1 MTSTLQ
7 ILIYSL
13 LETSKSIDQTVLE
26 SAGYEVVIVCEP
38 QELES
43 WLKTWSVNTLLVLI
57 HPDAREG
64 LKRSAEILASNSA
77 LPIILVTTEAN
88 QALLKE
94 GLEIGLVDYL
104 TSPVEPDDLL
114 GVIKRS
120 KLRLDHLLDWNRYTR
135 VLASLEDGFILANL
149 DGHLLMI
156 NHSAC
161 EILQLRSDDIVGKPV
176 NQVFNHP
183 DLLDLF
189 KPHNTF
195 PHRSEITMEDGR
207 IFSCQASLVPEIG
220 IAVVMQDIT
229 HLKELDR
236 IKTDFVNTV
245 SHDIRSP
252 LTAIYGFVGL
262 IDRVGLIN
270 EQQAEFIHHIQTSV
284 QHITSLINDLMD
296 LGRVEA
302 DYDLQM
308 EEVNLKDIIQQSI
321 GDLEFQINE
330 KMQVL
335 QLSIPDG
342 LPAILGNPLHLQR
355 MITNLVE
362 NAVKFTPS
370 MGKIDVRCRAEGNQ
384 LILEVADNGPGIPL
398 ADQPHIFEKFF
409 RGSNLSAAIPGTGL
423 GLSIVRTIV
432 EKHHG
437 RIWLESSTSGTTFSV
452 ILPVK

>member
-1 MTSTLQ
+1 MASTLQ

-13 LETSKSIDQTVLE
+13 PETTKTIDQSTLV
-26 SAGYEVVIVCEP
+26 SAGYEVAVVCEP
-38 QELES
+38 QEVES
-43 WLKTWSVNTLLVLI
+43 WLKTWSIDALLVVI
-57 HPDAREG
+57 HPNAKEG
-64 LKRSAEILASNSA
+64 LKRSAEILASNST
-77 LPIILVTTEAN
+77 LPIILITNEAN

-94 GLEIGLVDYL
+94 GLEIGLLDYL
-104 TSPVEPDDLL
+104 TSPVDPADLL
-114 GVIKRS
+114 SAIKRS
-120 KLRLDHLLDWNRYTR
+120 KLRVKNLLEWNRYTR
-135 VLASLEDGFILANL
+135 VLASLEDGFILSDL

-161 EILQLRSDDIVGKPV
+161 DIFKLHSEEIVGKPV
-176 NQVFNHP
+176 NEAFNHP

-189 KPHNTF
+189 KAHNTF
-195 PHRSEITMEDGR
+195 PHRSEITVEAGKVY
-207 IFSCQASLVPEIG
+207 STQASLIPEIG
-220 IAVVMQDIT
+220 IAIVMQDIT

-270 EQQAEFIHHIQTSV
+270 EQQSEFIRHIQASV

-308 EEVNLKDIIQQSI
+308 EDVSLKDIIQQSI
-321 GDLEFQINE
+321 ANLDFQMNE
-330 KMQVL
+330 KMQEL
-335 QLSIPDG
+335 ELSIPDG

-355 MITNLVE
+355 MVTNLVE

-370 MGKIDVRCRAEGNQ
+370 MGKINVRCRAEGKQ
-384 LILEVADNGPGIPL
+384 LILEVIDNGPGIPL
-398 ADQPHIFEKFF
+398 ADQPHIFDKFY
-409 RGSNLSAAIPGTGL
+409 RGSNLSTAIPGTGL
-423 GLSIVRTIV
+423 GLSIVKTIV

-437 RIWLESSTSGTTFSV
+437 RIWLESSPSGTTFSV